1 MNEEAPLISVKG
13 LSVHFGLGRKL
24 FGEQKVVR
32 AVENISLDIPKG
44 SFFGLVGESGSGKTT
59 FGRAILQAAPITK
72 GSIAYND
79 GKVDYDVASLGKFDL
94 KDYRKRAQLIFQ
106 DPYAAL
112 SPRMTVRD
120 IIAEPL
126 EVMGLTA
133 SRKETDRRVRE
144 MAAKCRL
151 NLEHLR
157 RFPHAFSG
165 GQRQRISIA
174 RALVCQPKFLVADES
189 VAALDVSI
197 QADILNLLKS
207 LTEEL
212 GITFLFISHDLSVV
226 AHICDHVAVMY
237 LGRLVETAPTREL
250 FAAPRH
256 PYTKALLSAIPS
268 LDPDQRGQAQKLE
281 GEIPSP
287 TNPPPGCKFQT
298 RCPHAID
305 ICRVE
310 EPMLSQ
316 LGFEHDVA
324 CHRWEELFEDQAPA
338 IVSAQVPEAR
348 PVPEPVPVPKPE
360 PEPAPAAEEEPMAP
374 EVLANELARLRRK
387 NRIAITVSIIAL
399 LALPFACAL

>member
-1 MNEEAPLISVKG
+1 MTDQPIISARD
-13 LSVHFGLGRKL
+13 LSVHFALRGGSL
-24 FGEQKVVR
+24 FKVQTLK
-32 AVENISLDIPKG
+32 AVEAVNLNIPKG

-59 FGRAILQAAPITK
+59 LGRAFLKAVTISRGEAR
-72 GSIAYND
+72 YND
-79 GKVDYDVASLGKFDL
+79 GEVDYDLVTLPKDKL
-94 KDYRKRAQLIFQ
+94 RDYRTRAQLIFQ

-126 EVMGLTA
+126 EVMGLTS
-133 SRKETDRRVRE
+133 SREETDERVRAI
-144 MAAKCRL
+144 AAKCRL

-174 RALVCQPKFLVADES
+174 RALVSNPRFVVADES

-197 QADILNLLKS
+197 QADILNLLKD
-207 LTEEL
+207 LQTEL
-212 GITFLFISHDLSVV
+212 GLTYLFISHDLSVV

-268 LDPDQRGQAQKLE
+268 LDPDNRGNKLKLE

-287 TNPPPGCKFQT
+287 TNPPPGCKFHT
-298 RCPHAID
+298 RCPYAID
-305 ICRVE
+305 ICKTE
-310 EPMLSQ
+310 EPELTHSGM
-316 LGFEHDVA
+316 EHDVA
-324 CHRWEELFEDQAPA
+324 CHRWEEL
-338 IVSAQVPEAR
+338 
-348 PVPEPVPVPKPE
+348 
-360 PEPAPAAEEEPMAP
+360 AEEDA
-374 EVLANELARLRRK
+374 
-387 NRIAITVSIIAL
+387 
-399 LALPFACAL
+399 